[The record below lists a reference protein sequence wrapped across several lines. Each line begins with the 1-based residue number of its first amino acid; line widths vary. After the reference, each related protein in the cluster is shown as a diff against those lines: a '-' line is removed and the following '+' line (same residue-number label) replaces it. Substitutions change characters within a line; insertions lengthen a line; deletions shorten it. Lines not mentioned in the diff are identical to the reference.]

1 MEDKSSKKTTQRQTV
16 WRQGGN
22 AIKVQMESLV
32 PYLSKI
38 TKAEK
43 IEEAVLIHVWPAG
56 IKALPDTTSYF

>member
-1 MEDKSSKKTTQRQTV
+1 
-16 WRQGGN
+16 
-22 AIKVQMESLV
+22 MESLV